1 MSAVAQPELATIDR
15 FRDDLVR
22 LSREI
27 NADPELAYEEHRA
40 VGRIVGLLEKHGHRV
55 ERDLG
60 GLATAFRARVGPPG
74 PAVSLLAEY
83 DALPDVGHGCGHNL
97 IAMTI
102 VGAYLVAAA
111 RARDL
116 EVAIEIVGTPAEEK
130 GGGKIDLLERDVFR
144 DSVAALFAHPGS
156 GGEWS
161 VSERLLG
168 ISVKR
173 VIFEGL
179 AAHAAVSPQK
189 GRNALTALIALFV
202 AVDGW
207 RQHLPSTA
215 RVHGII
221 REGGV
226 ASNVIPSRAVGDFG
240 LRAADMR
247 SLEEMVAMFE
257 QMAKGAALQ
266 TGTSV
271 RLEDEMRPYLP
282 VAPNRVVG
290 DALARELDRLGK
302 TPSRDRLVT
311 ASGDIGNVSQVVP
324 TDYIGFPVS
333 DEKIAG
339 HSHRMRE
346 ASVSD
351 YAHESAIVVIEALA
365 ATALRIATD
374 RAFRE
379 SLRG

>member
-1 MSAVAQPELATIDR
+1 MSGVDR

-40 VGRIVGLLEKHGHRV
+40 VARIAALLSKHGHRV

-60 GLATAFRARVGPPG
+60 GLPTAFRARVGPSG
-74 PAVSLLAEY
+74 PAVALLAEY

-97 IAMTI
+97 ISMTI
-102 VGAYLVAAA
+102 VGAFLTAAA
-111 RARDL
+111 QAKEL
-116 EVAIEIVGTPAEEK
+116 QIGIELIGTPAEEK
-130 GGGKIDLLERDVFR
+130 GGGKIDLLEKGVFR
-144 DSVAALFAHPGS
+144 DTVAALFSHPGS

-168 ISVKR
+168 ITVKR
-173 VIFEGL
+173 VTYEGL
-179 AAHAAVSPQK
+179 ASHAAVSPEK

-215 RVHGII
+215 RVHGIV

-226 ASNVIPSRAVGDFG
+226 ASNIIPSRAVGDFG
-240 LRAADMR
+240 IRAADMGA
-247 SLEEMVAMFE
+247 LEAMVATFAD
-257 QMAKGAALQ
+257 MANGAALQ
-266 TGTSV
+266 TETKV
-271 RLEDEMRPYLP
+271 NIEDEMRAYLP
-282 VAPNRVVG
+282 VKANAVLG
-290 DALARELDRLGK
+290 GALAKELERLGK
-302 TPSRDRLVT
+302 RPSTGHLVT
-311 ASGDIGNVSQVVP
+311 ASGDIGNVSQKVP

-333 DEKIAG
+333 NEKIPM
-339 HSHRMRE
+339 HSHKLRE

-351 YAHESAIVVIEALA
+351 YAHQSAFVVVDALA
-365 ATALRIATD
+365 ATALKVATD
-374 RAFRE
+374 EAFRK
-379 SLRG
+379 SLRS

>member
-1 MSAVAQPELATIDR
+1 MKDLDR

-40 VGRIVGLLEKHGHRV
+40 VARIAALLEKHGHRV

-60 GLATAFRARVGPPG
+60 GLPTAFRARVGPPG
-74 PAVSLLAEY
+74 PSVALLAEY

-97 IAMTI
+97 ISMTI
-102 VGAYLVAAA
+102 VGAFLSAAH

-116 EVAIEIVGTPAEEK
+116 EVGIELIGTPAEER
-130 GGGKIDLLERDVFR
+130 GGGKIDLLEKGVFR
-144 DSVAALFAHPGS
+144 DTIAALFSHPGS
-156 GGEWS
+156 GGDWS

-168 ISVKR
+168 INVKR
-173 VIFEGL
+173 VIYDGV

-215 RVHGII
+215 RVHGIV

-226 ASNVIPSRAVGDFG
+226 ASNIVPSRAVGDFG
-240 LRAADMR
+240 IRAADMDA
-247 SLEEMVAMFE
+247 LGAMVDMFND
-257 QMAKGAALQ
+257 MANGAALQ
-266 TGTSV
+266 TGTKV
-271 RLEDEMRPYLP
+271 TIEDEMRAYLP
-282 VAPNRVVG
+282 VKANPVLG
-290 DALARELDRLGK
+290 AALAKELARLGK
-302 TPSRDRLVT
+302 RPTSGELVT
-311 ASGDIGNVSQVVP
+311 ASGDIGNVSQKIP

-333 DEKIAG
+333 AEKIPG
-339 HSHRMRE
+339 HSHKMRE

-351 YAHESAIVVIEALA
+351 YAHESAFVVIQALA
-365 ATALRIATD
+365 ATALKVATD
-374 RAFRE
+374 RSFRE
-379 SLRG
+379 SLRA

>member
-1 MSAVAQPELATIDR
+1 VIPEQLR
-15 FRDDLVR
+15 NDLVR

-27 NADPELAYEEHRA
+27 NADPELAYEERRA
-40 VGRIVGLLEKHGHRV
+40 VGRIAALLEKHGHRV
-55 ERDLG
+55 ERSVG
-60 GLATAFRARVGPPG
+60 GLETAFRARFGPPG

-97 IAMTI
+97 ISMTI
-102 VGAYLVAAA
+102 VGAFLAAAA
-111 RARDL
+111 RAKDL
-116 EVAIEIVGTPAEEK
+116 QVAIEIVGTPAEEK
-130 GGGKIDLLERDVFR
+130 GGGKIDLLDKGIFKE
-144 DSVAALFAHPGS
+144 SVAALFSHPGA

-168 ISVKR
+168 ITVKR

-179 AAHAAVSPQK
+179 ASHAAVSPEK

-226 ASNVIPSRAVGDFG
+226 ASNIIPSRAVGDFG
-240 LRAADMR
+240 LRAVEMESLRDMV
-247 SLEEMVAMFE
+247 SMFVD
-257 QMAKGAALQ
+257 MAKGAALQ
-266 TGTSV
+266 TGTNV
-271 RLEDEMRPYLP
+271 RIEDEMRPYLP
-282 VAPNRVVG
+282 VKANPLLG
-290 DALARELDRLGK
+290 AALAKELERMGK
-302 TPSRDRLVT
+302 TPTTGELVT
-311 ASGDIGNVSQVVP
+311 ASGDIGNVSQKIP

-333 DEKIAG
+333 DERIPG
-339 HSHRMRE
+339 HSHKMRE

-351 YAHESAIVVIEALA
+351 YAHESAFIVIEALA
-365 ATALRIATD
+365 ATAVKVATD
-374 RAFRE
+374 KSFRE
-379 SLRG
+379 SLRR